1 MNYHFLLQFLLYVN
15 NVNLFKSDLRADFPD
30 STDLIII
37 SFFFSVSPFLNKKMF
52 MHDFTPL
59 YVKIILVDLY
69 KGKNNETFRKV
80 FPGGFPI

>member
-1 MNYHFLLQFLLYVN
+1 MLIFN
-15 NVNLFKSDLRADFPD
+15 NVTLFKSDLRADFPD

-52 MHDFTPL
+52 MHDFAPL
-59 YVKIILVDLY
+59 YLKIILDLY